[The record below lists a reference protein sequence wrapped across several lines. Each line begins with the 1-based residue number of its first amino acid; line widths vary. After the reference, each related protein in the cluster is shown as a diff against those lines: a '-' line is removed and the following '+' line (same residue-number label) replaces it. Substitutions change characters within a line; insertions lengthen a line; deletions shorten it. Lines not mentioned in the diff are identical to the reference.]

1 MTVWNG
7 EQFLEWMGGALIRKI
22 DRASSLPDSVRLD
35 DSVRIAGFDKNDVL
49 SILDCGTVCPI
60 GEYLDRGL
68 NLYAFDHRRHS
79 LHFALRRLIDCS
91 VPSLHQNYLLGA
103 NASTQVRLSDAYSV
117 LKLVKLMPQG
127 TSVFLKDVYLLLQND
142 FEQMWRIRLHECRQN
157 AVWTESDAFLA
168 LTKLAKTMFPEA
180 RNHFLSYGLIVCSD
194 FNIHGVSS
202 PLYIA
207 EG

>member
-1 MTVWNG
+1 MIVWNA
-7 EQFLEWMGGALIRKI
+7 EQLLEWMGGALIRRI
-22 DRASSLPDSVRLD
+22 DRTSSLPDSIRLD
-35 DSVRIAGFDKNDVL
+35 DSVHIAGFDEKDSL
-49 SILDCGTVCPI
+49 CTLDCTTVCPI
-60 GEYLDRGL
+60 GEYLNRGL

-103 NASTQVRLSDAYSV
+103 NASTQVRLSDACSV
-117 LKLVKLMPQG
+117 RELAKLMPHHP
-127 TSVFLKDVYLLLQND
+127 SVFLKDVYLLLQND

-168 LTKLAKTMFPEA
+168 LTKLAKAMFPEA